1 MQRNKGK
8 LQPFLLVGYRWGR
21 RRAMMMTTPNLDIV
35 ELGLC
40 NAGQTKGVDA
50 YLGSSSSLPDR
61 ACFDSSHV

>member
-40 NAGQTKGVDA
+40 NAYQTRGIGA
-50 YLGSSSSLPDR
+50 
-61 ACFDSSHV
+61 